1 MLVFRI
7 AALAVFDWKSRMVS
21 QSYPQLLGLTL
32 LVLIGEILALVLID
46 LCDILVCPQF
56 FQKLGSLGIN
66 IFSLRN
72 INQHICLTGS
82 QILNEILVHHSA
94 VETGWQQDKQ
104 ANQTDNE
111 QDSQIEFLMT
121 ENRFRG
127 EIGPV

>member
-7 AALAVFDWKSRMVS
+7 AALAVFDWKSCMVS

-32 LVLIGEILALVLID
+32 LVLIGEILALVLIN

-72 INQHICLTGS
+72 INQYICLTGS
-82 QILNEILVHHSA
+82 HILDEVLVHHSA

-104 ANQTDNE
+104 ANQTDND
-111 QDSQIEFLMT
+111 QHSQIEFLMIQ
-121 ENRFRG
+121 NRF
-127 EIGPV
+127 

>member
-1 MLVFRI
+1 M
-7 AALAVFDWKSRMVS
+7 
-21 QSYPQLLGLTL
+21 

-111 QDSQIEFLMT
+111 QDSQIEFFMIQ
-121 ENRFRG
+121 NRFQG
-127 EIGPV
+127 EIGSV

>member
-56 FQKLGSLGIN
+56 FSEAGQPWYQYLQSEKYQPTHLPDRLP
-66 IFSLRN
+66 
-72 INQHICLTGS
+72 
-82 QILNEILVHHSA
+82 
-94 VETGWQQDKQ
+94 D
-104 ANQTDNE
+104 
-111 QDSQIEFLMT
+111 T
-121 ENRFRG
+121 E
-127 EIGPV
+127 